1 MPPEQPDKEDIR
13 RASGRRSRLILLTR
27 MLTTDMDELGCG
39 WNGLSTPSGAARQ
52 AGRWWTTPDILDLA
66 TDQKAGGSS
75 PSERANV
82 FPAQRVEPSGS
93 ISPPVPSSRILAA
106 SAIPAASFRRSA

>member
-1 MPPEQPDKEDIR
+1 VTH
-13 RASGRRSRLILLTR
+13 S
-27 MLTTDMDELGCG
+27 
-39 WNGLSTPSGAARQ
+39 
-52 AGRWWTTPDILDLA
+52 
-66 TDQKAGGSS
+66 TDQKVGGSS

-106 SAIPAASFRRSA
+106 SAIPAASFRRFGVAVHLAGIQVPVQVPRRGDAGMTHGCATPP